1 MLIEIVRHTPYWVWL
16 VLALMLRRGY
26 ALTRPQEVPLARL
39 ALLPAVFLL
48 LSIGGVVSTFGA
60 RPEAL
65 LCWAAGLVLAA
76 YETQRRGP
84 PEGTRYLA
92 ETRSFAVPGSWLPL
106 LLIIVA
112 FALKYTVGV
121 QLALH
126 DSLRHSNWLAIGAGG
141 SYGSLSGLFLGRA
154 LRLWHVW
161 RRASRRGLLP
171 ALS

>member
-1 MLIEIVRHTPYWVWL
+1 MLIDIIRHTPYWVWP

-26 ALTRPQEVPLARL
+26 VLTRPQEVPLARL
-39 ALLPAVFLL
+39 ALLPAVFVL
-48 LSIGGVVSTFGA
+48 LSIGGMVSTFGA
-60 RPEAL
+60 RPDAL

-76 YETQRRGP
+76 YEMQRRGA
-84 PEGTRYLA
+84 PEGARYLA
-92 ETRSFAVPGSWLPL
+92 ETRRFAVPGSWLPL
-106 LLIIVA
+106 LLIVVA

-126 DSLRHSNWLAIGAGG
+126 ESLRHSSWLALGAGG

-154 LRLWHVW
+154 LRLWEVW
-161 RRASRRGLLP
+161 RQARRRALLP